1 LLALRA
7 REQSVHTTECPEP
20 FLILHSNIVNG
31 YFAGCFIDRS
41 VVLAGIRK
49 EGFALKTRFLA
60 PAFVILSSAGCG
72 GGGGGVSESS
82 AAVGVKPE
90 IVCDASD
97 NIQGC
102 WITSSCDEVVVEN
115 SPGATNY
122 GRTIYSFN
130 AAGYLEKESLLYENS
145 DCSGDF
151 TDSFVPETNVT
162 YIVGAPTQAS
172 DGTDAIEIAI
182 NISIDNRE
190 IEFETMFA
198 ILDNKQLCT
207 TQSMQ
212 LNSVTST
219 LGDLGDDLDYNQ
231 CLERFR

>member
-1 LLALRA
+1 MPRACSDSQPIYCTMLLCR
-7 REQSVHTTECPEP
+7 V
-20 FLILHSNIVNG
+20 FSNS
-31 YFAGCFIDRS
+31 ACFQ
-41 VVLAGIRK
+41 AGIQK
-49 EGFALKTRFLA
+49 EGFALKTSFLA
-60 PAFVILSSAGCG
+60 PAFVILSSAGCDG
-72 GGGGGVSESS
+72 GSSGVSESS
-82 AAVGVKPE
+82 AEVELKQG

-97 NIQGC
+97 SIQGC
-102 WITSSCDEVVVEN
+102 WISSSCDEVIAEN

-122 GRTIYSFN
+122 GRTIYSFS
-130 AAGYLEKESLLYENS
+130 AAGYLKKESLLYENS

-172 DGTDAIEIAI
+172 DGTDATRIT
-182 NISIDNRE
+182 ISISTHNRE
-190 IEFETMFA
+190 IEFETIFA
-198 ILDNKQLCT
+198 ILDDKQLCT

-219 LGDLGDDLDYNQ
+219 MGDLGDDLDYNQ